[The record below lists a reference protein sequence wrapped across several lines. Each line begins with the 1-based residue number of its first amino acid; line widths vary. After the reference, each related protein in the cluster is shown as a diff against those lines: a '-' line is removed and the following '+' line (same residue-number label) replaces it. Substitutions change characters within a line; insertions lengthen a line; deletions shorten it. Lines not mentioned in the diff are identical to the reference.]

1 MSFILALLP
10 SVCMI
15 LLLFR
20 FHSLCGSIQQL
31 FATNHTSAFFPHP
44 LFFSVLL
51 FFLIHSYITASTAT
65 QSFHRTCAL
74 PHYNLFASICIPL
87 AFLTRGILLLS
98 LPRSILPRSVCVFVP
113 SCFFHFFALLLSPS
127 SLPILCLSLSFSFPL
142 QSPVMRREK
151 PCNHSNGFL

>member
-1 MSFILALLP
+1 MPFILALLQ

-31 FATNHTSAFFPHP
+31 FSTNHTSAFFPHP
-44 LFFSVLL
+44 LFFSLCSL
-51 FFLIHSYITASTAT
+51 FLIHSYITDSTAT

-87 AFLTRGILLLS
+87 DFLTQGILLLS
-98 LPRSILPRSVCVFVP
+98 LPRSILPRSLSLCLCSCLPVSFISVP
-113 SCFFHFFALLLSPS
+113 YCFLLSPS
-127 SLPILCLSLSFSFPL
+127 QFFMPLLVVFFPPAK
-142 QSPVMRREK
+142 S
-151 PCNHSNGFL
+151 CNEA